1 MENVLIIIAV
11 LMSLLVVINLF
22 GTYTSVIS
30 KKKKDPIIVQDLN
43 VLMDIL
49 NNTIRRLFT
58 EKYKLEYELKD
69 MKLIYDFKKDLKS
82 LVQDTLMAFNE
93 PFMKDLQYYYTK
105 DYIFNYV
112 TKTIEIMLM
121 EFIREKKPG
130 IK

>member
-93 PFMKDLQYYYTK
+93 PFMKDLQYYYTRE
-105 DYIFNYV
+105 YIFNYV
-112 TKTIEIMLM
+112 AKTIEIMLM